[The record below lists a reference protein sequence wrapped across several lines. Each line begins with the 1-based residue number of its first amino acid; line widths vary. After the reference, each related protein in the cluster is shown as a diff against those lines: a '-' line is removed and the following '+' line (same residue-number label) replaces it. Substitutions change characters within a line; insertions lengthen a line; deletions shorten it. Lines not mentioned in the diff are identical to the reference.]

1 MVFKIYVYVEVIY
14 VFLLEICKC
23 FVFIVCCRI
32 LRFVWFFLV
41 RIIVVIIVISGE
53 LVLFSFCGND
63 IINYNIV
70 NIFIVIIYEIGNFY
84 SDIKWDLFLVL
95 LCDFVFVYLEVRLL
109 FVNVIN
115 RYVGI
120 IGVYEIS
127 RERGYLC
134 YIVYCNV

>member
-1 MVFKIYVYVEVIY
+1 M
-14 VFLLEICKC
+14 
-23 FVFIVCCRI
+23 
-32 LRFVWFFLV
+32 FF
-41 RIIVVIIVISGE
+41 
-53 LVLFSFCGND
+53 
-63 IINYNIV
+63 
-70 NIFIVIIYEIGNFY
+70 
-84 SDIKWDLFLVL
+84 
-95 LCDFVFVYLEVRLL
+95 DFVFVDLEVRLL